1 MDQYCI
7 LGRIGEGAH
16 GIVFKAKHV
25 ETGEIVALKKVALR
39 RLEDGIPNQAL
50 REIKALQE
58 MEDNQ
63 YVVQLKAVFP
73 HGAGFVLA
81 FEFMLSD
88 LAEVVRHAQRPLAQ
102 AQVKSYLQML
112 LKGVAFCHA
121 NNIVH
126 RDLKPAN
133 LLISASGQ
141 LKIADFG
148 LARVFSPDGSRLY
161 THQVATRWYRAP
173 ELLYGARQYDQGVDL
188 WAVGCIMGELL
199 NGSPLFPGENDIEQL
214 CCVLRILGTPSPQVW
229 PEITELPDYNK
240 ISFKEQA
247 PMPLEEVLPDASPQ
261 ALDLLGQFLLYPP
274 HRRVAAS
281 QVWNEASRTKE
292 LWRISQMIPST
303 QTWKQYYLCRSELE
317 LRMESGRPEKDFI
330 CKAIAGHQGEIE
342 ELAYISTNEY
352 RFDGRE
358 KSVVCTVSSDCTVRA
373 WDLHEGTE
381 IWSSPLQPAPLVN
394 LVAYPRQQLVV
405 TVDDRGLIKVWKAE
419 DGQEWASFSLPR
431 YSSALEACDHPDGP
445 FLLAACAEGD
455 LYTLAVPRLH
465 LLSRVNAFS
474 HYHLNL
480 LCSPDKEWVFAT
492 TQSSDLAPKV
502 FPVHSLAHPPEE
514 EPPLCA
520 SLPIWLTS
528 RACWAPAEAARLLVL
543 HRNETGTQ
551 LLLTTYDAGAKN
563 SGAGVKVQ
571 VQQIASFPLPGT
583 MAPPH
588 LMKGHGS
595 QVVLLVS
602 GSELVLFT
610 IHGLQLAAFK
620 DHQRPITSMWVG
632 SSQVITSSVDLS
644 LRVYVWNKGNKFP
657 VLKSCYHLLGGSH
670 RWARIHSTKRKRLSD
685 TWISYGFT
693 HVASDGMSIA
703 GVEAR
708 GTGTSILRSYC
719 FKVPRSCTS

>member
-1 MDQYCI
+1 MKAGFCELRGLMDQYCI

-58 MEDNQ
+58 IEDNQ

-88 LAEVVRHAQRPLAQ
+88 LAEVVRHAQRPLAP

-173 ELLYGARQYDQGVDL
+173 ELLYGARQYDEGVDL

-247 PMPLEEVLPDASPQ
+247 PVPLEEVLSDASPQ

-274 HRRVAAS
+274 RQRIAAS
-281 QVWNEASRTKE
+281 QA
-292 LWRISQMIPST
+292 LLH
-303 QTWKQYYLCRSELE
+303 QYFFTAPLPAHPSELPIPQ
-317 LRMESGRPEKDFI
+317 RPGGPAPKAHPGPPHVHDF
-330 CKAIAGHQGEIE
+330 HVDRPIE
-342 ELAYISTNEY
+342 ESLLDPELI
-352 RFDGRE
+352 RPFIP
-358 KSVVCTVSSDCTVRA
+358 
-373 WDLHEGTE
+373 EG
-381 IWSSPLQPAPLVN
+381 
-394 LVAYPRQQLVV
+394 
-405 TVDDRGLIKVWKAE
+405 
-419 DGQEWASFSLPR
+419 
-431 YSSALEACDHPDGP
+431 
-445 FLLAACAEGD
+445 
-455 LYTLAVPRLH
+455 
-465 LLSRVNAFS
+465 
-474 HYHLNL
+474 
-480 LCSPDKEWVFAT
+480 
-492 TQSSDLAPKV
+492 
-502 FPVHSLAHPPEE
+502 
-514 EPPLCA
+514 
-520 SLPIWLTS
+520 
-528 RACWAPAEAARLLVL
+528 
-543 HRNETGTQ
+543 
-551 LLLTTYDAGAKN
+551 
-563 SGAGVKVQ
+563 
-571 VQQIASFPLPGT
+571 
-583 MAPPH
+583 
-588 LMKGHGS
+588 
-595 QVVLLVS
+595 
-602 GSELVLFT
+602 
-610 IHGLQLAAFK
+610 
-620 DHQRPITSMWVG
+620 
-632 SSQVITSSVDLS
+632 
-644 LRVYVWNKGNKFP
+644 
-657 VLKSCYHLLGGSH
+657 
-670 RWARIHSTKRKRLSD
+670 
-685 TWISYGFT
+685 
-693 HVASDGMSIA
+693 
-703 GVEAR
+703 
-708 GTGTSILRSYC
+708 
-719 FKVPRSCTS
+719 